1 MTVTTR
7 TFTVAPKP
15 AEVLEYL
22 ADFGN
27 AEEWDPGT
35 ISCTRPDSGP
45 VEIGTSWKN
54 VSKFVGREVEL
65 TYTLQERT
73 DSRVVFVGTND
84 SATST
89 DTIEVVPNGAGS
101 RITYTAD
108 LEMHGVAKLATPIV
122 KVMFEKLGNETEDQM
137 SDVLNGLGTRRST

>member
-7 TFTVAPKP
+7 TFTVTPKP

-35 ISCTRPDSGP
+35 VSCTREDSGP
-45 VEIGTSWKN
+45 VDIGSSWKN

-65 TYTLQERT
+65 TYMLKERT

-137 SDVLNGLGTRRST
+137 SDVLNGLGTRRNP